1 MNMIWSKEEFRKQ
14 ITETENEMTEKL
26 REINAISDRAERMKA
41 HDDFMEW
48 RICQHR
54 LLLSEFKKWVWSE

>member
-1 MNMIWSKEEFRKQ
+1 MNTIWSKEEFRKQ
-14 ITETENEMTEKL
+14 ITETENEMAERL
-26 REINAISDRAERMKA
+26 RKINATSDREERMKA
-41 HDDFMEW
+41 DDDFMEW

>member
-1 MNMIWSKEEFRKQ
+1 MSTIWSKDEFRKQ
-14 ITETENEMTEKL
+14 LTETISETTERL
-26 REINAISDRAERMKA
+26 RKINAISDREERMKA